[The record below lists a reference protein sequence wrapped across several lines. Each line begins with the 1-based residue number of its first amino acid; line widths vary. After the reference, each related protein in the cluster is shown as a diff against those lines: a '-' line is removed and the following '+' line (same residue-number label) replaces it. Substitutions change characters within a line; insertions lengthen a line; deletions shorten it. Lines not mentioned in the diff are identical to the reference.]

1 MHIMNSTAQ
10 KSSDHKEAA
19 MNEKIYKA
27 MSRSGVSNLIIG
39 IILIATGVGC
49 GILAIISG
57 ARLLKRR
64 GEITF

>member
-1 MHIMNSTAQ
+1 
-10 KSSDHKEAA
+10 